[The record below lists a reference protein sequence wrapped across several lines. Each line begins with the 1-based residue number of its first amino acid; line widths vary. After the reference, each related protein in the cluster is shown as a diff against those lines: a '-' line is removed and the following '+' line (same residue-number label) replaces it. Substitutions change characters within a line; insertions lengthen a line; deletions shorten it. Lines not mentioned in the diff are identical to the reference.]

1 MVAPRLG
8 RPYRAAAVAR
18 PGRSRLLW
26 LLVLLAFA
34 ILAIALLPLA
44 GRPAAAA
51 QAERPVTLEQITAD
65 PAAFHG
71 SQVAVAGEVDMV
83 LSQRAFTIEDD
94 DVLFDDEILVI
105 ARDPLSPVA
114 GRWGDAAL
122 LEDDIV
128 LVLGTVRPLDL
139 ASIEQEIGADLD
151 DDLFAYW
158 TGRSAIVADAVVVN
172 PRRPGPV
179 DASVEDIAED
189 PVQFYD
195 WSVAVRG
202 EVEEVLGERAFI
214 LEQDDAELLV
224 VAARPLGVLLPGLA
238 ATPLAEDDLLG
249 VRGPVRP
256 FDVARFERDVGVD
269 LDEEAL
275 ASWEGRPAL
284 VARSLQLLD

>member
-224 VAARPLGVLLPGLA
+224 VAARPLGALLPGLA